1 MILKTPPLGWNS
13 WNTFASQINDELI
26 RESARAMVET
36 GLKDAG
42 YEYVVIDDCWA
53 EKERG
58 ADGRLRHDREK
69 FPRGI
74 RDLADYVHSLGL
86 KLGIYSC
93 AGERTCAG
101 YPGSYDHEFIDAATF
116 AEWEVDFLKY
126 DYCFRPRET
135 PGHLLYK
142 RMGAALANCGRDI
155 LFNACSW
162 GADNTR
168 AWIKSTGAHTW
179 RSTGDIFDSWESVK
193 KLAMQQTDIQATNGL
208 GCFNDM
214 DMLVVGMGGNG
225 HVGLT
230 GCTDE
235 EYRLHFSL
243 WALLGSPL
251 FIGCDIR
258 DMSEATRETLTN
270 RRVIAVNQDPAGR
283 QPFMIN
289 SHGDRP
295 VWVRMLEGGDYAI
308 GLFNLLDNPSR
319 FHFSIADFGL
329 SRVCGKQLELQDL
342 WSGETR
348 MLQDFYCETLPAH
361 GFRLFRAVMRDA

>member
-135 PGHLLYK
+135 PAPAVQADGGGAGELRAGYPFQRLQLGGGQYPGMDQIHRRSHLALHRGYFRFLGIGEKAGDAADGYPGHQRAGLLQRYGYAGGGHG
-142 RMGAALANCGRDI
+142 RQRPRGSHRLHRRGIPAPFLPVGLAGIPPIHRLRHPRYERRHQGDPHQPPGHRRQSGPGGAAALYD
-155 LFNACSW
+155 
-162 GADNTR
+162 
-168 AWIKSTGAHTW
+168 
-179 RSTGDIFDSWESVK
+179 
-193 KLAMQQTDIQATNGL
+193 QQPRRPAGL
-208 GCFNDM
+208 GTDA
-214 DMLVVGMGGNG
+214 GGR
-225 HVGLT
+225 
-230 GCTDE
+230 
-235 EYRLHFSL
+235 RLRH
-243 WALLGSPL
+243 
-251 FIGCDIR
+251 R
-258 DMSEATRETLTN
+258 T
-270 RRVIAVNQDPAGR
+270 VQPAGQS
-283 QPFMIN
+283 QPV
-289 SHGDRP
+289 P
-295 VWVRMLEGGDYAI
+295 
-308 GLFNLLDNPSR
+308 
-319 FHFSIADFGL
+319 
-329 SRVCGKQLELQDL
+329 LQH
-342 WSGETR
+342 R
-348 MLQDFYCETLPAH
+348 
-361 GFRLFRAVMRDA
+361 GFRPEPGVRQTVGAAGSVERRNPDAPGLLLRDAAGPRASGSSGP